1 MRWFVSLLLLLTG
14 AVSAAAPQT
23 QTFTDDL
30 GRTVT
35 VPLHPQRI
43 VSMHDLDITIP
54 LIELGAPPIASH
66 GRTRPDGSH
75 YLRSSA
81 QLTGVDFDN
90 SDIRFIGTADIDLE
104 AVAAAR
110 PDLIITGPSRHVSV
124 EQLEKIAPT
133 VSIDHLQGSAPE
145 IYRKLAQLTGTQPR
159 LAILERR
166 YQEQIKQLKAMVNP
180 PQYSVSVIQAN
191 NGKVTV
197 HHSYH
202 ALGRV
207 LRDAGFRFPPLIER
221 IPDGQRIDVSAEQLP
236 ELDADFVFATWRSDT
251 GGKPQDELQAME
263 GVMPG
268 WCDFMRACR
277 TGHYI
282 LLPREEVISNSYAAL
297 SLMVAQVQ
305 SHIAKQA
312 DPGGGQMKSAV
323 KKEKGKVDLFG
334 ERYRARAHQ
343 LSPRLRAV
351 VSYINDNREV
361 VLEHTAMEIATATQ
375 TSDATVVRAIQAL
388 GFAGLRELKQ
398 TMERWFGTSVTSA
411 EKMRST
417 VTALS
422 SDVNSSID
430 FVLEGHQR
438 VCEVLSRADNRA
450 AVAQAVVLL
459 SDARQVGIFGIG
471 ASGILAEYTAR
482 LFSRIGLPTYVMNRT
497 GFSLAEQLIGLQR
510 GDVLIMMGQ
519 KSPHREGLT
528 TLREAKRLGI
538 PTILLTQAVDSRF
551 SQEAQV
557 VIDVPRGGDSSR
569 MPLHGTVLVCL
580 EMIVLSVASTTPQKT
595 VKSLKR
601 INDLHRAIGKSGGKR
616 GH

>member
-54 LIELGAPPIASH
+54 LIELGVPPIASH

-75 YLRSSA
+75 YLRASA

-104 AVAAAR
+104 AVAAAK
-110 PDLIITGPSRHVSV
+110 PDLIITEPSRHVSV

-207 LRDAGFRFPPLIER
+207 LRDAGFRFPP
-221 IPDGQRIDVSAEQLP
+221 
-236 ELDADFVFATWRSDT
+236 WRSDT

-268 WCDFMRACR
+268 WCDFLRACR

-305 SHIAKQA
+305 SHIAGRPIPA
-312 DPGGGQMKSAV
+312 
-323 KKEKGKVDLFG
+323 
-334 ERYRARAHQ
+334 
-343 LSPRLRAV
+343 
-351 VSYINDNREV
+351 
-361 VLEHTAMEIATATQ
+361 
-375 TSDATVVRAIQAL
+375 
-388 GFAGLRELKQ
+388 
-398 TMERWFGTSVTSA
+398 
-411 EKMRST
+411 
-417 VTALS
+417 
-422 SDVNSSID
+422 
-430 FVLEGHQR
+430 
-438 VCEVLSRADNRA
+438 
-450 AVAQAVVLL
+450 
-459 SDARQVGIFGIG
+459 
-471 ASGILAEYTAR
+471 
-482 LFSRIGLPTYVMNRT
+482 
-497 GFSLAEQLIGLQR
+497 
-510 GDVLIMMGQ
+510 
-519 KSPHREGLT
+519 
-528 TLREAKRLGI
+528 EAK
-538 PTILLTQAVDSRF
+538 
-551 SQEAQV
+551 
-557 VIDVPRGGDSSR
+557 
-569 MPLHGTVLVCL
+569 
-580 EMIVLSVASTTPQKT
+580 
-595 VKSLKR
+595 
-601 INDLHRAIGKSGGKR
+601 
-616 GH
+616 